1 MGTLINVGAII
12 LASVLGILLKKGL
25 SEKIQKAVI
34 FSIGLGLFALSL
46 GWFIKDF
53 IVISTDLSI
62 TTRYDLLIIISL
74 VLGTIIGT
82 WIDIDEKIN
91 QFALKFETRFKLPP
105 IAKGFVT
112 ATLIFSVG
120 AMSIT
125 GSIQDGLGQ
134 GMTTLLVKSTLDF
147 FTGMILA
154 SALGIGVIFSAIV
167 VLIYQGGITLLAAFL
182 SAYMTPEMILT
193 ISMIGNLMLI
203 AIAFNFM
210 EIAKVKVAN
219 LLPALLIPIVYLII
233 QNWLF

>member
-12 LASVLGILLKKGL
+12 LASILGVLLKKGL

-62 TTRYDLLIIISL
+62 TTRYDLLMIISL

-91 QFALKFETRFKLPP
+91 KFALKFETKFKLPP

-219 LLPALLIPIVYLII
+219 LLPALLIPIIYLII

>member
-12 LASVLGILLKKGL
+12 LASILGVLLKKGL

-62 TTRYDLLIIISL
+62 TTRYDLLMIISL

-91 QFALKFETRFKLPP
+91 KFALKFETKFKLPP

-182 SAYMTPEMILT
+182 STYMTPEMILT
-193 ISMIGNLMLI
+193 ISMIGNMMLI

-219 LLPALLIPIVYLII
+219 LLPALLIPIIYLII